1 MRKTEASFWP
11 NCPIFVDYVFL
22 RVTLRNCDISETALP
37 MTIPKFQQ
45 QKMSINIPPKPG
57 KNSHGSHFWPLE
69 SSFIAT

>member
-37 MTIPKFQQ
+37 INSPK
-45 QKMSINIPPKPG
+45 KIEYKHPPKPG